1 MSRFAVHYSRHAVA
15 ALRDIG
21 WQRRRRLERA
31 LNVFAASAPVGGLRR
46 VETPPH
52 VAACEVMED
61 ERIVLVFAVLAS
73 RELLE
78 LLWGEAFERR
88 IRHRGGERLTHGRW
102 RGRGLGIRSGGA
114 GGGR

>member
-1 MSRFAVHYSRHAVA
+1 M
-15 ALRDIG
+15 
-21 WQRRRRLERA
+21 
-31 LNVFAASAPVGGLRR
+31 FAASAPAGGLRR

-114 GGGR
+114 GGGRYRRRGLAYDLEAGPHSILSRGLDDGLSGHAA